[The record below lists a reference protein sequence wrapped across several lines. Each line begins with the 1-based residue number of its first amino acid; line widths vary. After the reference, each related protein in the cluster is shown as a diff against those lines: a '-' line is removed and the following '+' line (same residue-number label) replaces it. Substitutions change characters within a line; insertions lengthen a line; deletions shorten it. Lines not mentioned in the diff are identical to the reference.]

1 MERSESLICFLVEIH
16 RNGPVAIATHTSYTD
31 YGLESSPKYS
41 EIDDTL
47 VFRNRSCELFT
58 LRTLLLDGND
68 VPRTN
73 QSMYVQSWLLVS

>member
-1 MERSESLICFLVEIH
+1 M
-16 RNGPVAIATHTSYTD
+16 SYTD

-47 VFRNRSCELFT
+47 VFHNRSRELFT

-73 QSMYVQSWLLVS
+73 QSMYVQVLAFGHLVNLTLLDLLFTVVLSI